1 MLQPLPRAVWSFA
14 FPGRRRLATVVSGRR
29 LPQTLIEK
37 VVQRYAVDL
46 PPGKTVKAG
55 DYVMIRPEHCMTHDN
70 TAAVMNK

>member
-1 MLQPLPRAVWSFA
+1 MLRPIPKPLWSFA
-14 FPGRRRLATVVSGRR
+14 FLGRRCLATAVSGRR

-37 VVQRYAVDL
+37 IVQRYALDL